1 MLSAFWKPCA
11 FSAMM
16 DSIDLIQKG
25 ILMSDRHSETHTHV
39 DENGHIYTHTHGDG
53 KNSAHSHSHTH
64 DPEEIRSV
72 VNRLSRCIG
81 HLEKVRQMVES
92 GEDCSD
98 VLIQLA
104 AVRSALNNAGKLLL
118 KCHLEHCIQEA
129 VLEEDDVAIEKMKT
143 AIDRF
148 IS

>member
-1 MLSAFWKPCA
+1 
-11 FSAMM
+11 
-16 DSIDLIQKG
+16 
-25 ILMSDRHSETHTHV
+25 MSDRQSEMHTHTHV
-39 DENGHIYTHTHGDG
+39 DVDGHTYTHTHAHTGADG
-53 KNSAHSHSHTH
+53 HTCTHSHTH

-118 KCHLEHCIQEA
+118 KGHLEHCIQEA

>member
-1 MLSAFWKPCA
+1 MIARNDRVSGGSGKDKNMKEIHEHSHPHPHSHSHPHDHSHLHPC
-11 FSAMM
+11 
-16 DSIDLIQKG
+16 
-25 ILMSDRHSETHTHV
+25 E
-39 DENGHIYTHTHGDG
+39 
-53 KNSAHSHSHTH
+53 HSHTH

-81 HLEKVRQMVES
+81 HLEKVKQMVEA

-118 KCHLEHCIQEA
+118 KGHLEHCIVDAIE
-129 VLEEDDVAIEKMKT
+129 EEDDVAIEKMKT

>member
-1 MLSAFWKPCA
+1 
-11 FSAMM
+11 
-16 DSIDLIQKG
+16 
-25 ILMSDRHSETHTHV
+25 MSDRHSEMHPHTHVDANGHTYTHTHV
-39 DENGHIYTHTHGDG
+39 HTADHGHTCT
-53 KNSAHSHSHTH
+53 HSHTH

-118 KCHLEHCIQEA
+118 KGHLEHCIQEA